1 MEKVSI
7 IVPMYN
13 VEKYIRR
20 CLESLLTQTYPLVE
34 IIAISDAS
42 PDKSAVIANEMAAEV
57 ACNVTSVVGGG
68 GELLN
73 VIILKKN
80 VGLGS
85 VRDIGV
91 GMASGKY
98 VMFVDSDDYVHPQI
112 VETCVNAMESGNC
125 QMAQVD
131 YVRTSAFTA
140 DFRLIAQ
147 PQCEIVEGLHIE
159 DCSDHISCAKLYLTD
174 IIRKHGLKMIYRSF
188 EDTAFTRAYSLLC
201 KKAVFIHEVMYF
213 YYVNPDSATA
223 TMSAAKISQSIAR
236 ANDVIEVYKQHGLTQ
251 KAEVYRLASQK
262 VLIRNLL
269 RMPKGTKLELTADM
283 TVHPDTH
290 RVIKLF
296 NGHRILFGLYG
307 CSRLGLKFTVKHIL
321 KTIGLMK

>member
-1 MEKVSI
+1 M
-7 IVPMYN
+7 
-13 VEKYIRR
+13 
-20 CLESLLTQTYPLVE
+20 
-34 IIAISDAS
+34 
-42 PDKSAVIANEMAAEV
+42 
-57 ACNVTSVVGGG
+57 
-68 GELLN
+68 
-73 VIILKKN
+73 
-80 VGLGS
+80 
-85 VRDIGV
+85 RDIGV

-201 KKAVFIHEVMYF
+201 KKAAFIHEVMYF

-236 ANDVIEVYKQHGLTQ
+236 ANDVIEVYKRHGLTQ
-251 KAEVYRLASQK
+251 KAEVYRLSSQK
-262 VLIRNLL
+262 GLIRNLL
-269 RMPKGTKLELTADM
+269 RMPRGAKLELTADM

>member
-1 MEKVSI
+1 MEKVSV

-20 CLESLLTQTYPLVE
+20 CLESLLIQTYPFVE

-42 PDKSAVIANEMAAEV
+42 PDKSAAIANKLAAEV
-57 ACNVTSVVGGG
+57 AKGTYGGG
-68 GELLN
+68 KILNLKELD
-73 VIILKKN
+73 KN
-80 VGLGS
+80 IGLGA

-91 GMASGKY
+91 EMASGKY

-112 VETCVNAMESGNC
+112 IETCVNAMESGNC
-125 QMAQVD
+125 QIAQVD

-140 DFRLIAQ
+140 DFHLITQ
-147 PQCEIVEGLHIE
+147 PQCEIIEGLDIE
-159 DCSDHISCAKLYLTD
+159 EHTDHICCGKLYLTD
-174 IIRKHGLKMIYRSF
+174 IIRKNGLKMKYRLF

-201 KKAVFIHEVMYF
+201 KKAAFIHEVMYF
-213 YYVNPDSATA
+213 YYVNPNSAMA
-223 TMSAAKISQSIAR
+223 TTSAAKISQSIAR
-236 ANDVIEVYKQHGLTQ
+236 ANDVILVYKQHGLTE

-269 RMPKGTKLELTADM
+269 RMPKDAKLELADDI
-283 TVHPDTH
+283 TVRPDT
-290 RVIKLF
+290 RRIIDLF

-307 CSRLGLKFTVKHIL
+307 CSRLGMKFTIKHIL